1 MEELVLFGLCYV
13 LVFVLYQIFIVS
25 KAKKNY
31 EKEDK
36 KYPVEVKYL
45 MGKYNLDMEKIK
57 YNQLLQMVALVS
69 SFDISFLWFIPNS
82 TTSTSVSRGIDRIV
96 RGYVIDFLDFTIFN
110 YNYPIFNIADT
121 FIVIGILILILLSF
135 KENKGVCY
143 EKR

>member
-45 MGKYNLDMEKIK
+45 IGKYKLDMEKIK
-57 YNQLLQMVALVS
+57 YNQLLQIVALVS
-69 SFDISFLWFIPNS
+69 SFDISLM
-82 TTSTSVSRGIDRIV
+82 VSAVSIFDN
-96 RGYVIDFLDFTIFN
+96 YVIQLV
-110 YNYPIFNIADT
+110 AAVA
-121 FIVIGILILILLSF
+121 IVIPVLLVSYSLVGLF
-135 KENKGVCY
+135 YKKKGMV
-143 EKR
+143 KDV